1 LNSDSVGNLDFAQE
15 QIMLLR
21 REGKVSIT
29 TAMMN
34 VLLSSA
40 AERGDIDRV
49 LSILHDFDRYGTA
62 FNADTIS
69 FGFESLGKNLSRR
82 RKFNR
87 TFVDTTNSATRDHI
101 GACMVVANALLNQMD
116 DYQIETT
123 DHIIRN
129 YVEFLCL
136 AGYVDTAT
144 TIVTEAVGRKGLVS
158 SKSIYRVA
166 MMNAKAFKFDIAR
179 QVARCDVDSKP
190 MQFLLDSIDREENL
204 HETAIK
210 HSYGQQFSA
219 SEKSGA
225 APYRNVNMLSV
236 DEDEHSYF
244 DDNQQRGVIQ
254 KQRSPSN
261 LSTFWKTEIPNDD
274 SSPR

>member
-1 LNSDSVGNLDFAQE
+1 VDFAQE
-15 QIMLLR
+15 QILLLR
-21 REGKVSIT
+21 REGKVTIT
-29 TAMMN
+29 TSMMN

-49 LSILHDFDRYGTA
+49 LSILHDFDRYGTV

-82 RKFNR
+82 RKYNR
-87 TFVDTTNSATRDHI
+87 TFVDATNAATRDHI

-144 TIVTEAVGRKGLVS
+144 TIVTEAVGRKGLVN

-166 MMNAKAFKFDIAR
+166 MMNAKAFKFDVAR
-179 QVARCDVDSKP
+179 QVARCDVDCKP
-190 MQFLLDSIDREENL
+190 MQFLLDAIDREENL
-204 HETAIK
+204 HEIAMK
-210 HSYGQQFSA
+210 HSYGQQYSD
-219 SEKSGA
+219 SKKSVAMTPGTD
-225 APYRNVNMLSV
+225 NMLSV
-236 DEDEHSYF
+236 EEDEHLYF
-244 DDNQQRGVIQ
+244 DDSHEQGVNQKRI
-254 KQRSPSN
+254 SPSN
-261 LSTFWKTEIPNDD
+261 LSTFWKTEITNDD
-274 SSPR
+274 ISAR